1 MKRSHY
7 CNTVREDLIGS
18 RVQLCGWVNRR
29 RDHGG
34 VIFVDLRDRTGII
47 QVVFSPERGDQIHDR
62 AHVLRSEFVI
72 RVEGVVAHRPKETEN
87 PNLDTGM
94 VEVNVDT
101 LEILNT
107 SQALPFQLD
116 DPDIGES
123 TRLTWR
129 FLDLRRPAIQHNLMF
144 RHRVMQTI
152 RTFLDQAGFLEIETP
167 MLTRSTPEGARDY
180 LVPSRVNPGQFYALP
195 QSPQLFKQLLM
206 ISGYDRYFQIV
217 RCFRDEDL
225 RADRQP
231 EFTQV
236 DLEMSF
242 VEADDVIANV
252 EGMVARLF
260 KEALGLDLELP
271 IPRITYAEALQ
282 KYGLDAPDMR
292 IPMELADIT
301 DAMRQTGFKV
311 FAETA
316 NLAGARGL
324 NGVIKILRVPGGGR
338 LTRKQI
344 DDYGAFVAVY
354 GAKGLAWIKVNG
366 PWQEDGWQSP
376 IVKFF
381 SDSEKAAIQA
391 ASGAMPG
398 DLIFFGADRSAIVN
412 EALGRLRV
420 KVAHDL
426 GLLEKRRFAFVWVTD
441 FPLLDWDG
449 EAKRYTAVHHPFTAP
464 RPEELAVF
472 QQATGQQLTGGVAD
486 PALMNMRAQAYD
498 LVLNGTEVGGGSI
511 RIHNPDVQLRMLE
524 LLHIGKEEA
533 EAKFG
538 FLLKALDYGAPPHGG
553 LALGLDRL
561 VTLMLG
567 LDSIREVIAFP
578 KTQKAG
584 CPLTQAPST
593 VAFEQLRDLYLRSTF
608 RPKESEPNPAS
619 AKAAASE

>member
-7 CNTVREDLIGS
+7 CNTVRENLLGQ

-34 VIFVDLRDRTGII
+34 VIFVDLRDRTGLV
-47 QVVFSPERGDQIHDR
+47 QVVFSPERESQVHLQAHD
-62 AHVLRSEFVI
+62 LRSEFVI
-72 RVEGVVAHRPKETEN
+72 RVEGEVARRPKETEN

-94 VEVNVDT
+94 IEVNVDR
-101 LEILNT
+101 LDILNT
-107 SQALPFQLD
+107 SLSLPFQLD

-152 RTFLDQAGFLEIETP
+152 RQDLDQAGFLEIETP

-242 VEADDVIANV
+242 VAVNDVITHV
-252 EGMVARLF
+252 EGMVARVF
-260 KEALGLDLELP
+260 KVAMDLDLALP
-271 IPRITYAEALQ
+271 IPRITYTEALE
-282 KYGLDAPDMR
+282 KYGLDAPDLR
-292 IPMELADIT
+292 IPMQLADIT
-301 DAMRQTGFKV
+301 EAMRQTGFKV

-316 NLAGARGL
+316 NLPGARGL
-324 NGVIKILRVPGGGR
+324 NGVIKILRVPGGGK

-381 SDSEKAAIQA
+381 SDGEKAAIQA
-391 ASGAMPG
+391 ASGAEPG
-398 DLIFFGADRSAIVN
+398 DLIFFGADRAGIVN

-420 KVAHDL
+420 KVAHDMN
-426 GLLEKRRFAFVWVTD
+426 LLDNRRFALVWVTD
-441 FPLLDWDG
+441 FPLLDWDK

-464 RPEELAVF
+464 HPDDLPAFR
-472 QQATGQQLTGGVAD
+472 QATGVQLTGGIAD
-486 PALMNMRAQAYD
+486 PTLMNMRAQAYD

-561 VTLMLG
+561 ITLMLG

-578 KTQKAG
+578 KTQKAA
-584 CPLTQAPST
+584 CPLTQAPSV
-593 VAFEQLRDLYLRSTF
+593 VAMEQLRELNLRSTF
-608 RPKESEPNPAS
+608 RPKEGEPNSPA
-619 AKAAASE
+619 AKTEAHG